1 MRRKEGDAVVEPL
14 QELVVAPGATHSPS
28 CSRLY
33 VTLSTT
39 WTLVDAPVPKAAKL
53 LDQSEVGTVEEAI
66 AHLLSTLE
74 RGEPV
79 HRVPPSELH
88 SHPEEPAPAE

>member
-1 MRRKEGDAVVEPL
+1 LEMLLAVKSARIRKFRAGGSVTMFDVPKR
-14 QELVVAPGATHSPS
+14 QRTF
-28 CSRLY
+28 RLTDR
-33 VTLSTT
+33 TL
-39 WTLVDAPVPKAAKL
+39 ARIAKAAKL

-88 SHPEEPAPAE
+88 SASDEPPPPE